1 MSLKDF
7 FVPELLFYNMKAEDK
22 SDYFTKMSQKAL
34 ELGYVNDQFEVNVK
48 KREDTFPTGI
58 QLEECAVAI
67 PHTDA
72 EYVNKEFIAVSVFEQ
87 SINFA
92 SMEDA
97 DAVLDVKLAFML
109 GLNQPH
115 SQLEVLTQLMTLIQ
129 DNDKV
134 NALLNAG
141 SKEELEKI
149 LKEL

>member
-7 FVPELLFYNMKAEDK
+7 FVPELLFYNMEANDK
-22 SDYFTKMSQKAL
+22 SDYFTKMSNKA
-34 ELGYVNDQFEVNVK
+34 EKLGYVNDQFQVNVK
-48 KREDTFPTGI
+48 KREETFPTGI
-58 QLEECAVAI
+58 QLEEFAVAI

-72 EYVNKEFIAVSVFEQ
+72 EYVNKEFIAVSVFDKPVK
-87 SINFA
+87 FA

-97 DAVLDVKLAFML
+97 DAVLEVKMAFML

-129 DNDKV
+129 DNEKV
-134 NALLNAG
+134 RELIEAG

-149 LKEL
+149 LMSV

>member
-7 FVPELLFYNMKAEDK
+7 FVPELLFYNMEANDK
-22 SDYFTKMSQKAL
+22 SDYFTKMSNKAE
-34 ELGYVNDQFEVNVK
+34 ELGYVNDQFQVNVK
-48 KREDTFPTGI
+48 KREETFPTGI
-58 QLEECAVAI
+58 QLEEFAVAI

-72 EYVNKEFIAVSVFEQ
+72 EYVNKEFIAVSVFDKPVK
-87 SINFA
+87 FA

-97 DAVLDVKLAFML
+97 DAVLEVKMAFML

-129 DNDKV
+129 DNEKV
-134 NALLNAG
+134 RELIEAG

-149 LKEL
+149 LMNV

>member
-7 FVPELLFYNMKAEDK
+7 FVPELLFYNMEANDK
-22 SDYFTKMSQKAL
+22 SDYFTKMSNKAE
-34 ELGYVNDQFEVNVK
+34 ELGYVNDQFQVNVK
-48 KREDTFPTGI
+48 KREETFPTGI
-58 QLEECAVAI
+58 QLEEFAVAI

-72 EYVNKEFIAVSVFEQ
+72 EYVNKEFIAVSVFDKPVK
-87 SINFA
+87 FA

-97 DAVLDVKLAFML
+97 DAVLEVKMAFML

-129 DNDKV
+129 DNEKV
-134 NALLNAG
+134 RELIEAG

-149 LKEL
+149 LMSV